1 MRKWKNGD
9 TVQLKFEITAQLV
22 YANTYVEDD
31 AGKVAVMRGPVVFCL
46 EEADNG
52 KNLSELMIGT
62 IESHC
67 ENSVIL
73 NGYREYTMD
82 SIALYSTNPPS
93 IEETTI
99 KAIPYSH
106 WGNTGEGEMKV
117 WVRKV

>member
-1 MRKWKNGD
+1 M
-9 TVQLKFEITAQLV
+9 
-22 YANTYVEDD
+22 EDD

-73 NGYREYTMD
+73 NGYREHTMD
-82 SIALYSTNPPS
+82 SVALYSTNPPS
-93 IEETTI
+93 IEESVGKKGLNLKAMTQEKRNAISGLTTQKNEI
-99 KAIPYSH
+99 YNSGISKMH
-106 WGNTGEGEMKV
+106 
-117 WVRKV
+117 